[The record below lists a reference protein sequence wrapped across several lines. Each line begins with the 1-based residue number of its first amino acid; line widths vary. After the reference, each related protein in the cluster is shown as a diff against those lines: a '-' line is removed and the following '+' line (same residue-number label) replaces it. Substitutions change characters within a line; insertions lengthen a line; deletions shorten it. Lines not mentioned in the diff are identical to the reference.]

1 GSGGLR
7 AVRPGTGGCRE
18 GRASWLARRG
28 YRGADL
34 RRVLEGMAQ
43 HADTGHQSLWP
54 ASRPTGGSR
63 QAVRAHA
70 RLSAARRPGF
80 GGLMET
86 TITTTAPGEP
96 KNSSGVY
103 VYCIIECGDPRN
115 FGKIG
120 IGGRGDEVYT
130 VHYRD
135 LAAVVS
141 RAPLQVYDPTREN
154 ALTHEHV
161 NEVVM
166 IDNGFTPV
174 PMSFGTLFKTE
185 EDTIEFLKDTYDALR
200 DGLQKMKDKLEFG
213 LKVNWDRDNVL
224 AEIEKENEELRRLK
238 AEIESNQQTSTYFA
252 RMQLG
257 RLVEQ
262 ALSDKSDLYV
272 REIYD
277 HLRDSATASRHNKP
291 IGDKMIL
298 NAAFLVER
306 ETSAAFDLKVQEI
319 AQHYEGRLR
328 FVYTGPWPPYNFV
341 NIRLKLEQA

>member
-1 GSGGLR
+1 
-7 AVRPGTGGCRE
+7 
-18 GRASWLARRG
+18 ARRG

-103 VYCIIECGDPRN
+103 VYCIIECSDPRN

-120 IGGRGDEVYT
+120 IGGRADDVYT

-141 RAPLQVYDPTREN
+141 RAALQVYDPTREN

-185 EDTIEFLKDTYDALR
+185 EDTVEFLKDA
-200 DGLQKMKDKLEFG
+200 
-213 LKVNWDRDNVL
+213 
-224 AEIEKENEELRRLK
+224 
-238 AEIESNQQTSTYFA
+238 
-252 RMQLG
+252 
-257 RLVEQ
+257 
-262 ALSDKSDLYV
+262 YV

-277 HLRDSATASRHNKP
+277 HLRDAAIASRSNKV
-291 IGDKMIL
+291 IGDKMIM
-298 NAAFLVER
+298 NAAFLVGRER
-306 ETSAAFDLKVQEI
+306 REAFDEKVHEI
-319 AQHYEGRLR
+319 GKRYEGKLT
-328 FVYTGPWPPYNFV
+328 FKETGPWPPYNFV
-341 NIRLKLEQA
+341 TIRLQLERSAGV